1 MTRKFLPVFILLI
14 MVLLLFPL
22 EARAQTDSRAL
33 VLTATGPLTPA
44 MAEYLDRGLRKAQ
57 QEGSKLVVLQLDT
70 PGGSIDLMNRMVQSI
85 RSSEVPVVVYVTPRG
100 AIAGSAGTILTLAGH
115 AAAMA
120 PETAIGAASPVGM
133 QGDLNEVSETKAKE
147 IIKASIRSLA
157 QRRGEEAVELAEATV
172 EDAVAVSA
180 EEAFQAGLVDI
191 VAEDLDDVFRRLDGM
206 EVQMASGSKVLDLSG
221 VEAVSFDPSFI
232 ERLLQTLTNPNI
244 VFILLSIGVQAVLIE
259 ISSPG
264 GWVAGFLGV
273 VCLALGGYG
282 LGVLPVNWFGL
293 IFLLTSFVLF
303 FLEVQSSTHGALA
316 AAGIGSFITGSLVLF
331 NSPGTPEFQRVSIP
345 LIIGMAVLTAVGFA
359 SIITFALRAQARPA
373 VTGAEGLAGKTGTTL
388 SELNPEG
395 TVVVAGEYWTAVLE
409 PPDRRLKKGHRVRV
423 VRVDGMRMI
432 VQPHNEDI

>member
-303 FLEVQSSTHGALA
+303 FLEVQASTHGALA

-373 VTGAEGLAGKTGTTL
+373 VTGAEGLAGKTGTAL

>member
-1 MTRKFLPVFILLI
+1 MTRKFLTVFIFLI
-14 MVLLLFPL
+14 VVLLLFPL
-22 EARAQTDSRAL
+22 EARAQTDTQAL

-57 QEGSKLVVLQLDT
+57 QEGSELVVLQLDT

-157 QRRGEEAVELAEATV
+157 QWRGEEAVELAEATV

-180 EEAFQAGLVDI
+180 DEAFQAGLVDV

-206 EVQMASGSKVLDLSG
+206 EVQLASGSKVLDLSG

-303 FLEVQSSTHGALA
+303 FLEVQTSTYGALA

-359 SIITFALRAQARPA
+359 SIIAFALRAQARPA
-373 VTGAEGLAGKTGTTL
+373 VTGAEGLAGKIGTALTEL
-388 SELNPEG
+388 SPAG

-409 PPDRRLKKGHRVRV
+409 PPGRLLKKGHRVRV